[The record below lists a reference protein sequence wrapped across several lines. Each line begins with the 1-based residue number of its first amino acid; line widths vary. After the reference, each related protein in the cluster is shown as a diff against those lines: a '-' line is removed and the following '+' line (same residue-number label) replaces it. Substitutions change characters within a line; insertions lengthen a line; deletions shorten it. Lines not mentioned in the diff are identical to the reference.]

1 MPAPA
6 KDSGRPGPGATRFGA
21 VDPDDFYIEEERA
34 AQGAEDREQRRV
46 RLLAHA
52 RLVTILAAIWSLY
65 EATQSVDAKGRWLIA
80 AAALTGTAFVILIV
94 ILLFRPSGL
103 FGKYQAEK
111 V

>member
-1 MPAPA
+1 M
-6 KDSGRPGPGATRFGA
+6 
-21 VDPDDFYIEEERA
+21 DPDDFYIEEERA
-34 AQGAEDREQRRV
+34 AQAAEDREQRRV

-94 ILLFRPSGL
+94 IHARAR
-103 FGKYQAEK
+103 QRMDNATARRRACD
-111 V
+111 